1 MTVFGGEPAE
11 EGVGF
16 GMMINGFLVI
26 CTKCGWHSTVE
37 YKDGKLVCNRKQ
49 CLNEAKLDDGQPGV
63 QRDNAGD
70 NSSDI
75 MSEDIGEGC

>member
-1 MTVFGGEPAE
+1 MTVFGGELAT
-11 EGVGF
+11 EGVGM
-16 GMMINGFLVI
+16 GTIKNGFLVV

-37 YKDGKLVCNRKQ
+37 YRDGKLICNREQ
-49 CLNEAKLDDGQPGV
+49 CLNEAKLDDGIQG
-63 QRDNAGD
+63 DNASD